1 MKCSDTEQ
9 YIQMY
14 IDDRLTG
21 SQLREF
27 LTHIEECPKCYEE
40 MEINY
45 LIKEALIRLE
55 DGTTFDLQKELQ
67 QKIQNSKNC
76 LFIHEY
82 LVAVRQ
88 LVLLAT
94 LVMLGVSI
102 VRILIV
108 YGVGI

>member
-14 IDDRLTG
+14 IDDELTG
-21 SQLREF
+21 PKLREF

-55 DGTTFDLQKELQ
+55 DGTTFDLRKELQ

-76 LFIHEY
+76 LMMHEY
-82 LVAVRQ
+82 LIAVRQ
-88 LVLLAT
+88 LILLGAMVILT
-94 LVMLGVSI
+94 ISI
-102 VRILIV
+102 FRLMIL

>member
-21 SQLREF
+21 PQLREF
-27 LTHIEECPKCYEE
+27 LTHIEECPRCYEE

-55 DGTTFDLQKELQ
+55 DGTTFDLRRELQ
-67 QKIQNSKNC
+67 QKIQGSKNC
-76 LFIHEY
+76 LLIHEY

-88 LVLLAT
+88 VILLGA
-94 LVMLGVSI
+94 VAMLIISMI
-102 VRILIV
+102 RILII

>member
-14 IDDRLTG
+14 IDDELTG
-21 SQLREF
+21 PKLREF

-55 DGTTFDLQKELQ
+55 DGTTFDLRKELQ

-76 LFIHEY
+76 LMMHEY
-82 LVAVRQ
+82 LIAVRQ
-88 LVLLAT
+88 LILLGAMVILT
-94 LVMLGVSI
+94 ISI
-102 VRILIV
+102 IRLMIL